1 MSDNKIYNIAIVDDT
16 HEIIDMLSKTLSRN
30 KSYHISTYSNP
41 VTAVNNIDSK
51 IDVVFLDIVMPQMD
65 GLEALE
71 KIVEKNPNIKV
82 IMMTASSTLDRVLK
96 AHKFGATHYIM
107 KPFDS
112 MQNIEKKLEAV
123 INL

>member
-1 MSDNKIYNIAIVDDT
+1 MNDKIYNIAIVDDT
-16 HEIIDMLSKTLSRN
+16 KEIIEMLSKSLSRSN
-30 KSYHISTYSNP
+30 KYKISTYSNP
-41 VTAVNNIDSK
+41 LTAINNIDSK

-71 KIVEKNPNIKV
+71 KIVEKNPDIKV

-96 AHKFGATHYIM
+96 AHKYGATHYIM

-112 MQNIEKKLEAV
+112 MDNIMKKLELV
-123 INL
+123 ISL

>member
-1 MSDNKIYNIAIVDDT
+1 MSDKIYNIAIVDDT
-16 HEIIDMLSKTLSRN
+16 KEIIEMLSKSLSRSD
-30 KSYHISTYSNP
+30 KYKVSTYTNP
-41 VTAVNNIDSK
+41 LTAIDNINSK

-65 GLEALE
+65 GLEVLE
-71 KIVEKNPNIKV
+71 KIVEKNPDIKV

-96 AHKFGATHYIM
+96 AHKYGATHYIM

-112 MQNIEKKLEAV
+112 MDAILKKLELV

>member
-1 MSDNKIYNIAIVDDT
+1 MSDKIYNIAIVDDT
-16 HEIIDMLSKTLSRN
+16 HEIINMLSKSLARSKMYN
-30 KSYHISTYSNP
+30 ISTYSNP
-41 VTAVNNIDSK
+41 LTAIESIDSK

-71 KIVEKNPNIKV
+71 KIVEKNPGIKV

-112 MQNIEKKLEAV
+112 MENIEKKLEV
-123 INL
+123 VLSL

>member
-1 MSDNKIYNIAIVDDT
+1 MSDKIYNVAIVDDT
-16 HEIIDMLSKTLSRN
+16 REIIDMLSKSLSRSKKYN
-30 KSYHISTYSNP
+30 ITTYSNP
-41 VTAVNNIDSK
+41 ITAIESIDSK

-71 KIVEKNPNIKV
+71 KIIKKNPDMKV

-96 AHKFGATHYIM
+96 AHKHGATHYIM

-112 MQNIEKKLEAV
+112 MEKIEKKLETVLSA
-123 INL
+123 

>member
-1 MSDNKIYNIAIVDDT
+1 MDEKIYNIAIVDDT
-16 HEIIDMLSKTLSRN
+16 KEIIDMLSKSLQRSKKYN
-30 KSYHISTYSNP
+30 ISTYSNP
-41 VTAVNNIDSK
+41 LTAIESIDSK

-71 KIVEKNPNIKV
+71 KIVQKNPNIKV

-112 MQNIEKKLEAV
+112 MQNIEKKLESV
-123 INL
+123 LKL

>member
-1 MSDNKIYNIAIVDDT
+1 MSDRIYNIAIVDDT
-16 HEIIDMLSKTLSRN
+16 REIIEMLSKTLSRN
-30 KSYHISTYSNP
+30 KKYNISTYINP
-41 VTAVNNIDSK
+41 LTAIDNIDSK
-51 IDVVFLDIVMPQMD
+51 IDVVFLDIVMPQLD

-71 KIVEKNPNIKV
+71 KIIKKNPEIKV

-96 AHKFGATHYIM
+96 AHKYGATHYIM

-123 INL
+123 LEI